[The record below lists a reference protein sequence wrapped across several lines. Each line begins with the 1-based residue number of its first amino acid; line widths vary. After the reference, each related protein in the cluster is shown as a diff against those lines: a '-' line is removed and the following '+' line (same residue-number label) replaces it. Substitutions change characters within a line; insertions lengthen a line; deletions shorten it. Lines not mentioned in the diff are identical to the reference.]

1 MTDHADNPEREETI
15 RDLDVPEGKAGTVK
29 GGGLRIP
36 KPSGVSD
43 LLVTKRIDAASS
55 GLH

>member
-15 RDLDVPEGKAGTVK
+15 RDLDVPEGKAGTVN

-43 LLVTKRIDAASS
+43 LRVTKRIDAASS